1 MAEVASAPRL
11 LVFQEE
17 SMEASFSSMVV
28 EMPLSLSIYTI
39 THHTTPHHT
48 TPHHTT
54 PHEIE
59 IATRVAREEVKWR

>member
-28 EMPLSLSIYTI
+28 EMPLSLSIYTTPHPFI
-39 THHTTPHHT
+39 IHHTTPHHT

-54 PHEIE
+54 
-59 IATRVAREEVKWR
+59 